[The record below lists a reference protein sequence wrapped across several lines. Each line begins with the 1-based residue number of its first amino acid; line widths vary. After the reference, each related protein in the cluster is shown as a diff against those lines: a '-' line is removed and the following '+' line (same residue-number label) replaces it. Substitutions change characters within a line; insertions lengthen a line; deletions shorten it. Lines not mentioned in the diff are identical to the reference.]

1 MNFYENIVRYSL
13 ILVLSVVAVFTFFY
27 VVDKLNA
34 SFYFP
39 ILCAAFITTFNFA
52 LGIFSIKSGLK
63 KQVKTFLILF
73 LGGMVFRLL
82 LMLGEVFICLKFL
95 ELRGNNFIFS
105 VFIFYVF
112 YQIIEIL
119 YVIYRN

>member
-1 MNFYENIVRYSL
+1 MNFTENGIGYSL
-13 ILVLSVVAVFTFFY
+13 SFILLVLIVLTFFY
-27 VVDKLNA
+27 QGDKISA

-39 ILCAAFITTFNFA
+39 VLYAALITTFNFI
-52 LGIFSIKSGLK
+52 LGILSIKLSLK
-63 KQVKTFLILF
+63 KSVKAFLILF

-82 LMLGEVFICLKFL
+82 LMLAEVFICLKIL
-95 ELRGNNFIFS
+95 ELRGNNFIFL

-112 YQIIEIL
+112 YQIIEFF

>member
-1 MNFYENIVRYSL
+1 MNFTENGIGYSL
-13 ILVLSVVAVFTFFY
+13 GFILSVLIVLTFFY
-27 VVDKLNA
+27 QVDKISA

-39 ILCAAFITTFNFA
+39 VLYAALITTINFI
-52 LGIFSIKSGLK
+52 LGILSIKLSLK
-63 KQVKTFLILF
+63 KSVKAFLILF

-82 LMLGEVFICLKFL
+82 LMLAEVFICLKIL
-95 ELRGNNFIFS
+95 ELKGNNFIFL

-112 YQIIEIL
+112 YQIIEIF